1 MENNTATVSQR
12 LKDLIDHSS
21 YTRTE
26 IANKA
31 GISKQTLYKYE
42 NGIVTNIPS
51 DKIELFSRIFHVS
64 PAYLMCWDNEEIE
77 AAAEVQIDADIYYD
91 HIEAELKAIIDDI
104 IKLHMTKEELSQVL
118 DYAGFI
124 KSRRK

>member
-12 LKDLIDHSS
+12 LKDLIDRSS

-77 AAAEVQIDADIYYD
+77 AAAEVQADADRYYD
-91 HIEAELKAIIDDI
+91 HLEAERKEVIDDI
-104 IKLHMTKEELSQVL
+104 INLQLTKEELLQVL